1 MLRKIAVAALLALT
15 SVTPAKPQSS
25 WPDRPI
31 KFIVH
36 VAAGGGVD
44 LMARILAD
52 RLSQQMPQRV
62 LIENMGG
69 GGGAIAARTVAKTDP
84 DGYTFLFAGPG
95 HAAVPYMHKQA
106 PYDPIRDFIPV
117 SLVTQFPLVVVI
129 NPNVPAKNMHEFIA
143 LLKAEPDK
151 HNFGSSGIGGSS
163 HIPVEMLMHMAGVK
177 MTHVP
182 FRGNGPS
189 MLMHMAGVKMTHVPF
204 RGNGPSSAA
213 LLGGQIDLI
222 IDGLAPQLGNIAEK
236 RVRVLGVTTKE
247 RTPFLPDAPAV
258 SETLPGYQF
267 PMWVGVFAPAK
278 TPKEIVDKMAAEI
291 AKATR
296 DPTTNKRYTDIKV
309 DAVGSTPEQ
318 FDAFFREQ
326 LKFNENI
333 IKSANI
339 QQD

>member
-1 MLRKIAVAALLALT
+1 MPPCPTCT
-15 SVTPAKPQSS
+15 SSP
-25 WPDRPI
+25 
-31 KFIVH
+31 
-36 VAAGGGVD
+36 
-44 LMARILAD
+44 
-52 RLSQQMPQRV
+52 
-62 LIENMGG
+62 
-69 GGGAIAARTVAKTDP
+69 
-84 DGYTFLFAGPG
+84 
-95 HAAVPYMHKQA
+95 
-106 PYDPIRDFIPV
+106 PYDPINDFIPV

-129 NPNVPAKNMHEFIA
+129 NPNVPAKDMREFIA
-143 LLKAEPDK
+143 LLRAEPDK
-151 HNFGSSGIGGSS
+151 HTFGSSGIGGSS
-163 HIPVEMLMHMAGVK
+163 HIPVE
-177 MTHVP
+177 
-182 FRGNGPS
+182 

-278 TPKEIVDKMAAEI
+278 TPKEIVVKMAAEI

-333 IKSANI
+333 IKNANI